1 LTFSHI
7 TDTLVLKET
16 DSQTC
21 FLAGMDGIFYPA
33 EVELTASDTIRISS
47 SSVDMPQSVKY
58 AWYNY
63 GEATWFTKN
72 GLAVPSFR
80 KTLFVRKKEQDNA

>member
-1 LTFSHI
+1 
-7 TDTLVLKET
+7 
-16 DSQTC
+16 
-21 FLAGMDGIFYPA
+21 
-33 EVELTASDTIRISS
+33 
-47 SSVDMPQSVKY
+47 MPQSVKY